1 MPKMKKLQL
10 KTKNKIYK
18 KMKQFLPIM
27 NYLQNNVGTIFPLIV
42 FKNNLHKI
50 SKYYNLLIDYLM
62 ETKQNFS
69 VIVHMNRIDDNAILT
84 ISKEVFY
91 ILLNKS
97 QKNSNGFT
105 LDIEDMTAILLK

>member
-1 MPKMKKLQL
+1 
-10 KTKNKIYK
+10 
-18 KMKQFLPIM
+18 
-27 NYLQNNVGTIFPLIV
+27 
-42 FKNNLHKI
+42 
-50 SKYYNLLIDYLM
+50 M

-69 VIVHMNRIDDNAILT
+69 VIVHMNRIDDKAILT